1 MKTKTIFRIAIVVC
15 ILTMAYYIFN
25 KIRSVPYNSRKIN
38 QNGQYQPFYGY
49 TIVAMIDPSLT
60 TLAQRIE
67 QFLRTS
73 SLSAS
78 YSPLPAAT
86 YHMTIFSIYQ
96 CGNRMIPPIKRWADA
111 TGNIVSSSH
120 FLPGNVLQNQND
132 KAMCIIDKYL
142 VEPLRIRYSRLII
155 NERGIK
161 LLLEV
166 DERSMMLIRNARDQ
180 FAKIYE
186 NDDMSLEP
194 IDEKLHMGLAYVYA
208 PTGRQLDVNERN
220 ELIELIERFNGKTFV
235 LPSVYLFDSMTNYIP
250 YRKTDGVTQC

>member
-1 MKTKTIFRIAIVVC
+1 MKTKTIGRIAIVVS
-15 ILTMAYYIFN
+15 ILTMAYYISN
-25 KIRSVPYNSRKIN
+25 KLRSVPYNSQKIN
-38 QNGQYQPFYGY
+38 QTGQYQPFYGY

-78 YSPLPAAT
+78 YSPLPAST
-86 YHMTIFSIYQ
+86 YHMTIYSIYQ

-111 TGNIVSSSH
+111 TGVILSSSRW
-120 FLPGNVLQNQND
+120 LPDDVLQDQND
-132 KAMCIIDKYL
+132 KAMCIIGKYL
-142 VEPLRIRYSRLII
+142 VEPLRIRYARLTI

-166 DERSMMLIRNARDQ
+166 DERSMTLIRNARDQ

-186 NDDMSLEP
+186 NDDLSLEP

-208 PTGRQLDVNERN
+208 PAGKQLDVNERKELM
-220 ELIELIERFNGKTFV
+220 ELIETFNGKTFV
-235 LPSVYLFDSMTNYIP
+235 VPSVYVFDSMTNYIP
-250 YRKTDGVTQC
+250 YRKSHRVTEC